1 MNTERINRHGKF
13 ISIQFPKFVA
23 VIEKKNSMKSQIITA
38 AVVGITLFSACKEVG
53 PAVNLTPTE
62 KKDTT
67 YLTTTIPN
75 AELRRVLVEEATGVK
90 CVNCP
95 EGAKILAQLSKDNPG
110 RVIIVGLHAG
120 ALTSPIFNES
130 KYDFRTTFAADLFN
144 FMGGEPNKPA
154 AGIDRQL
161 VGASYFL
168 DKSLWPSKIPERLA
182 VTTPLNLSMTSS
194 YDSTTKIATISI
206 KGIYTS
212 AVTAQQS
219 LTVALIENDIEDAQE
234 DKDTPGN
241 GVIENYIHEHVLRDM
256 VTPVYGTALLDE
268 LPTKEAGRVFERV
281 IKYTLPANSTAW
293 KINDLVLVCF
303 VHNAGTAG
311 KGVVQAATVSLK

>member
-1 MNTERINRHGKF
+1 M
-13 ISIQFPKFVA
+13 
-23 VIEKKNSMKSQIITA
+23 KKQIILA
-38 AVVGITLFSACKEVG
+38 AVAALTLFSACTEVG
-53 PAVNLTPTE
+53 PSVNLTPTE

-67 YLTTTIPN
+67 YLTSTIPA
-75 AELRRVLVEEATGVK
+75 AEARKVLVEEATGVK

-95 EGAKILAQLSKDNPG
+95 EGARLLAQLSKDNPG

-130 KYDFRTTFAADLFN
+130 KYDFRTSFAADLFN

-154 AGIDRQL
+154 AAIDRQE
-161 VGASYFL
+161 VGASFFL
-168 DKSLWPSKIPERLA
+168 DKSLWPSKIPDRLA
-182 VTTPLNLSMTSS
+182 IATPLNLSMTSS
-194 YDSTTKIATISI
+194 YDSVTKIATISI

-241 GVIENYIHEHVLRDM
+241 GVIEDYIHEHVLRDM

-268 LPTKEAGRVFERV
+268 MPTKEAGRVFERV
-281 IKYTLPANSTAW
+281 IKYTLPAGAAAW
-293 KINDLVLVCF
+293 KIKDLKLVAF

-311 KGVVQAATVSLK
+311 KSVVQAAEASLK

>member
-1 MNTERINRHGKF
+1 MAKKSHFATFLYIRSRYSNKLMKKHI
-13 ISIQFPKFVA
+13 IIA
-23 VIEKKNSMKSQIITA
+23 VIA
-38 AVVGITLFSACKEVG
+38 AVTLFSACKEVG

-67 YLTTTIPN
+67 YVTATIPA
-75 AELRRVLVEEATGVK
+75 AEARRVLVEEATGVK

-95 EGAKILAQLSKDNPG
+95 EGARLLAQLSNDNPG
-110 RVIIVGLHAG
+110 RVLVVGLHAG

-154 AGIDRQL
+154 AAIDRQL

-168 DKSLWPSKIPERLA
+168 DKSVWPSKIPERLA
-182 VTTPLNLSMTSS
+182 VATPLNLSMTSDF
-194 YDSTTKIATISI
+194 DSVGNIATISI

-212 AVTAQQS
+212 AVTASQS
-219 LTVALIENDIEDAQE
+219 LTIALIENDIIDAQE
-234 DKDTPGN
+234 DKDTPGD
-241 GVIENYIHEHVLRDM
+241 GVIPDYKHEHVLRDM
-256 VTPVYGTALLDE
+256 VTPIYGTALLDE
-268 LPTKEAGRVFERV
+268 FPTKEAGRVFERV
-281 IKYTLPANSTAW
+281 IKYTLPAGASAW
-293 KINDLVLVCF
+293 NINNLKLVAF

-311 KGVVQAATVSLK
+311 KDVVQAAEISLK